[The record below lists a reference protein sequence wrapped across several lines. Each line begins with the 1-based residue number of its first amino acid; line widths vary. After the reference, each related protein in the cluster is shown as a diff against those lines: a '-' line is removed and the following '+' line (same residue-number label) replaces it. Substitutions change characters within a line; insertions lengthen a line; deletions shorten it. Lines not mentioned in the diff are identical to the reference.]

1 MVSDKFSPGF
11 PSFAGW
17 IGGGSLFRRYRLASL
32 LHLLGLSVALAAFY
46 LFQTQVHY
54 NQTYNHSL
62 LEWQRTFRVEQTGG
76 DGEWHTHLCR
86 PLEKVFRK
94 VPHVEA
100 LQATFCYANRAIVQ
114 VGDKSFNEPFFAIDR
129 QGLDFLWG
137 QTLSGTCNWEETPGG
152 VLISQSQAQKL
163 FGTDD
168 AAGRTIR
175 LLDFQQEEQQVV
187 GVYRDLPENC
197 SLSNCIFCCLG
208 KGDEDS
214 WQEWSYTQYIRLDD
228 PANRAEAERGMM
240 RALADLY
247 EIPDTADLDEE
258 LRLKFRL
265 TPLADTYFSGVN
277 EDDRGNRNMVSV
289 LRWASVFVLLVA
301 LLNFINFTLAL
312 APMRIRS
319 VNTRRV
325 LGDSVWHLRLEQ
337 VGANVC
343 LSLVAFA
350 LALLLVVLFLHV
362 PGTADLVSGRVEL
375 EAHPW
380 LVAVTL
386 VLALVLGILSALY
399 PAWYATS
406 FPPAL
411 VLKGNF
417 GLSPQGRRLRT
428 VLVAVQFGIALVLT
442 AYVGVMYLQRRY
454 IYSADYGFQKDEVF
468 FASGIG
474 SSREAIRTELE
485 KLPGF
490 ESVSFGQNV
499 PGSVD
504 QFMQWGRNNGDRHIN
519 LDVLVVDWK
528 FLRTMGIEVAEGR
541 DFTEADT
548 QTGAFVVNRALID
561 QNEWLH
567 PGEPLCDDG
576 QLVVGVCDRI
586 QFTSLRKDA
595 SQRPMAFAILGP
607 KYADWSDRLNYM
619 FVRIAAGTDKLEARC
634 QAHEVLSQFPGG
646 EEVDFR
652 FLDDCLQMTYESE
665 FRYIRQ
671 VQLFAAVCIFITLI
685 GVFCLTMFETEYRR
699 REIGIRRI
707 LGSTVPQILGLL
719 TQRYAWMLLL
729 MFLPAIP
736 LAWWLSRLWLQS
748 FALHT
753 PIRWW
758 LFPLSLLLVGLVVLL
773 TVVVQSWRT
782 ATQNPAESVSRE

>member
-1 MVSDKFSPGF
+1 MMY
-11 PSFAGW
+11 
-17 IGGGSLFRRYRLASL
+17 LFRRYRLASV

-46 LFQTQVHY
+46 LFQTQVRY
-54 NQTYNHSL
+54 NQTYNHCL

-76 DGEWHTHLCR
+76 DGEWHTYLCR
-86 PLEKVFRK
+86 PLEKIFRK

-100 LQATFCYANRAIVQ
+100 LQAAFYHGNRMTVM
-114 VGDKSFNEPFFAIDR
+114 VGDKSFNEPYFGIDR
-129 QGLDFLWG
+129 AGLDFLWG
-137 QTLSGTCNWEETPGG
+137 QTVCGTCRWEESPSG
-152 VLISQSQAQKL
+152 VLISQSQARKF

-175 LLDFQQEEQQVV
+175 LPEARQEEQHVL

-197 SLSNCIFCCLG
+197 FLPNAIYGCLG
-208 KGDEDS
+208 EGDEDS

-228 PANRAEAERGMM
+228 PANRAEVEHGMM

-247 EIPDTADLDEE
+247 EIPDTVQDLAGQ
-258 LRLKFRL
+258 LGLQFRL

-277 EDDRGNRNMVSV
+277 ESDRGNRNLVSV
-289 LRWASVFVLLVA
+289 LRWASLFVLIVA
-301 LLNFINFTLAL
+301 LLNFVNFTLAL

-325 LGDSVWHLRLEQ
+325 LGESVWHLRLQQ
-337 VGANVC
+337 VGENML

-350 LALLLVVLFLHV
+350 LGMLLVVLFLRV
-362 PGTADLVSGRVEL
+362 PGTGDLVSGQVEL
-375 EAHPW
+375 SAHPW

-386 VLALVLGILSALY
+386 VLALVLGVLSALY

-417 GLSPQGRRLRT
+417 GLSPQGRRLRAA
-428 VLVAVQFGIALVLT
+428 LVAVQFGIALVLT
-442 AYVGVMYLQRRY
+442 AYVGVMYLQRHY
-454 IYSADYGFQKDEVF
+454 IFSADYGFQKDEVF

-474 SSREAIRTELE
+474 TSREAIRSELE

-499 PGSVD
+499 PGSED
-504 QFMQWGRNNGDRHIN
+504 QFMQWGRDNGDHRVN

-528 FLRTMGIEVAEGR
+528 FLRTMGIGVTEGR
-541 DFTEADT
+541 DFTEADVK
-548 QTGAFVVNRALID
+548 TGAFVVNRALME

-567 PGEPLCDDG
+567 VGEPLCDDG
-576 QLVVGVCDRI
+576 QPVVGVCDRI

-595 SQRPMAFAILGP
+595 GQRPMAFAILGP

-619 FVRIAAGTDKLEARC
+619 FVRIAAGTDKLEARR
-634 QAHEVLSQFPGG
+634 QAHQVLSRFPGG
-646 EEVDFR
+646 DEVDFR

-671 VQLFAAVCIFITLI
+671 VLLFAAVCIFITLI

-719 TQRYAWMLLL
+719 TRRYAWMLLL
-729 MFLPAIP
+729 MFLPAVP
-736 LAWWLSRLWLQS
+736 LGWWLSRLWLQS

-753 PIRWW
+753 PVRWW
-758 LFPLSLLLVGLVVLL
+758 IFPLSLLLVGLVVLL

>member
-1 MVSDKFSPGF
+1 MKT
-11 PSFAGW
+11 
-17 IGGGSLFRRYRLASL
+17 LFYFIRRYRLASL
-32 LHLLGLSVALAAFY
+32 LHLLGLGVALAAFY
-46 LFQTQVHY
+46 LFQTQVRY

-76 DGEWHTHLCR
+76 DGEWHSYLCR
-86 PLEKVFRK
+86 PLEKVFREL
-94 VPHVEA
+94 PHVEA
-100 LQATFCYANRAIVQ
+100 LQATFYHPNRTTVL
-114 VGDKSFNEPFFAIDR
+114 VGEKSFNEPCQALDR

-137 QTLSGTCNWEETPGG
+137 QTVSGVCNWEETTGG
-152 VLISQSQAQKL
+152 VLISQSMAQK
-163 FGTDD
+163 FYGTDD

-175 LLDFQQEEQQVV
+175 SPESQQEELQVV

-197 SLSNCIFCCLG
+197 FLSNAIYYSLG

-228 PANRAEAERGMM
+228 PANRAEVERGMM
-240 RALADLY
+240 RALADLW
-247 EIPDTADLDEE
+247 EVPDTAQNLADQLG
-258 LRLKFRL
+258 LQFRL
-265 TPLADTYFSGVN
+265 TPLDDTYFSGV
-277 EDDRGNRNMVSV
+277 EEGDRGNRNLVSV
-289 LRWASVFVLLVA
+289 LRWASVFVLIVA
-301 LLNFINFTLAL
+301 LLNFINFTLAQT
-312 APMRIRS
+312 PMRIRS

-337 VGANVC
+337 VGENVL
-343 LSLVAFA
+343 LSLAAFA
-350 LALLLVVLFLHV
+350 LGMLLVVLFLHV
-362 PGTADLVSGRVEL
+362 PGTGDLVSGRVEL
-375 EAHPW
+375 AAHPR
-380 LVAVTL
+380 LAAVTL
-386 VLALVLGILSALY
+386 CLALLLGVLSALY

-417 GLSPQGRRLRT
+417 GLSPQGRRLRAA
-428 VLVAVQFGIALVLT
+428 LVAMQFGIALVLT
-442 AYVGVMYLQRRY
+442 AYVGVMYLQRHY
-454 IYSADYGFQKDEVF
+454 IYSADYGYQKDEVF
-468 FASGIG
+468 FTSAIESG
-474 SSREAIRTELE
+474 REAVRSELE

-490 ESVSFGQNV
+490 ESVSFGQRV
-499 PGSVD
+499 PGSED
-504 QFMQWGRNNGDRHIN
+504 QFMQWGRNNGDHRIN

-528 FLRTMGIEVAEGR
+528 FLRTMGIEVTEGR
-541 DFTEADT
+541 DFTEADMK
-548 QTGAFVVNRALID
+548 TGAFVVNRALME

-567 PGEPLCDDG
+567 VGEPLCDDG
-576 QLVVGVCDRI
+576 QPIVGVCDKI
-586 QFTSLRKDA
+586 QFTSMRKDA

-607 KYADWSDRLNYM
+607 KYADWSDRLYYM
-619 FVRIAAGTDKLEARC
+619 FVRIAAGTDKLEARR
-634 QAHEVLSQFPGG
+634 QAQEVLSRFPGLD
-646 EEVDFR
+646 EVEFR

-719 TQRYAWMLLL
+719 TRRYAWMLLL
-729 MFLPAIP
+729 MFVPAVP
-736 LAWWLSRLWLQS
+736 LAWWLSSLWLQS

-753 PIRWW
+753 PVSWW
-758 LFPLSLLLVGLVVLL
+758 LFPLSLLVVGAVVLL
-773 TVVVQSWRT
+773 TVVVQSWHT